1 MPNVISRWMLT
12 TTLFFCMTGTVAA
25 DSRIGSDG
33 NGQVVLE
40 KQSCPAAGC
49 RVVCTS
55 YQTGQVLLDRKFRR
69 LTVMRYSNSDL
80 RLQAASSFGNVDIFL
95 NSQGAFCDISD

>member
-1 MPNVISRWMLT
+1 MPDIMSRRLLT
-12 TTLFFCMTGTVAA
+12 ATLFFCVTCAAVA
-25 DSRIGSDG
+25 DNRIASNG

-55 YQTGQVLLDRKFRR
+55 YETGQVLLDRKFRR

-80 RLQAASSFGNVDIFL
+80 RLQASSSFGNVDIFL